1 MDVFIELLF
10 GSLFGLNTVVVD
22 NNLYDDDNPFLD
34 DDGDDVMDVEVCDES
49 ESVDS

>member
-1 MDVFIELLF
+1 MDVFIELLC
-10 GSLFGLNTVVVD
+10 GSLFGLKTAD
-22 NNLYDDDNPFLD
+22 ADIFLYDDNPFLD